1 MTGTIPITELVDVC
15 ERMAATNRLLFETLG
30 GWVADEPDPATQQT
44 FATMAHRH
52 AWHADLW
59 SERRPKI
66 PVDATSAA
74 AAPRPEPATDRVGWY
89 ERAVEGLRSE
99 LADLAGRVDPT
110 LDPATHRVI
119 ALVANDLPV

>member
-1 MTGTIPITELVDVC
+1 VSGTIPIAELVDVC

-30 GWVADEPDPATQQT
+30 AWVADEPDPATQRE

-66 PVDATSAA
+66 PVEATAA
-74 AAPRPEPATDRVGWY
+74 SSLDRAAVGADRVEWY
-89 ERAVEGLRSE
+89 ERAVEGLRTQ
-99 LADLAGRVDPT
+99 LAALAARVDPT
-110 LDPATHRVI
+110 LDPATLRVI
-119 ALVANDLPV
+119 TLVANDLP